1 MRLDDGCQLTF
12 SPSDLTAFLACSHLT
27 SLETAVGRGTL
38 ARPDVDDPQA
48 ELIRLKGDEH
58 ERAYLAELSA
68 RGSRIVE
75 IDLGEELDWERAA
88 ADTAHA
94 LADGADVVYQGV
106 FVHDGWRGI
115 ADFLEGQPDGSY
127 EAADT
132 KLARTSKPA
141 HILQLCFYTEQLAR
155 VTGREPAFMH
165 IVLGSGVRDS
175 YRPGDFMAYYRRV
188 RQRFLEFVAD
198 SPATYPLP
206 VSHCSI
212 CDFRERC
219 RAQWER
225 DDHLT
230 LVARLRRDQV
240 PRFAEAGIGTVAQ
253 LAAAPPDTEIPR
265 MTPSTFEALH
275 DQAAL
280 QHDAR
285 LTGRHAYRLLEPVP
299 KRGFELLPKPSPG
312 DVFFDI
318 EGDPFW
324 AADRGLEYLF
334 GVLWRDDGGTTFRP
348 FWAHDRE
355 SEKRAFEELVD
366 FLHERLRAD
375 PDMHVY
381 HYAHYEPAVLKR
393 LMGLYGTREE
403 EVDDLLRRGVLVDL
417 FVVVWHALRVSY
429 PSYSL
434 KNVERFYLDGR
445 QAEVTG
451 GVDSVLLYE
460 QWRESGA
467 DELLEAIR
475 AYNEEDCLSTLLLR
489 DWLLERRAEAEA
501 QYGRELAWA
510 VPEEPR
516 EVSEEAAEAFEE
528 RERLRAELLADLPDD
543 PNALTDAQRPRYLA
557 AQLLEYHRREAKP
570 VWWAFFDRL
579 GRSPA
584 DLVHD
589 SEAIGELEPD
599 GSEPVKRARSL
610 VHAFTFPVQEH
621 KLEAGDDVFDPATG
635 KAAGWIVELDDVAQR
650 LTLAR
655 GPSLEEVPLPRALIP
670 GGPYDTKPHREA
682 LARLARSVLVGTRR
696 YPALEGL
703 LARERPRA
711 GLEILQTTDPEG
723 IKRLVADLDESHL
736 VVQGPPGSGKTWT
749 GARLIVH
756 LLGQGK
762 RVGVTATSHK
772 AIHNLLFEV
781 ERVAA
786 AEGVDFK
793 GLKKSTGS
801 EESEFN
807 GARIESS
814 KDVAAFADDE
824 LRLLAGTAWLF
835 ARAELDR
842 AVDYLFVDEAG
853 QVSLADALAVGTAAR
868 NVVLLGDPVQLAQV
882 TQGTHPPGS
891 GASVLEHLLGDA
903 HTIPPDRG
911 LFLERT
917 FRLHPDVAAFVSE
930 AFYEGRLRA
939 AEGCERQGTAFGT
952 GLRFLPVEHA
962 GNRRSSVEEAE
973 RVRAAIEEMLGGD
986 YSDAKGRTRP
996 LRVSDFMVVA
1006 PYNAQVH
1013 CLHEVLPAGVPVG
1026 TVDKFQGQEAP
1037 VVFFSMASSSGE
1049 DIPRNIEF
1057 LFSHNR
1063 LNVAISRARCLAILV
1078 ASPKLLDIRCR
1089 TVEQMRLANALCRF
1103 VEQADPVLGS

>member
-1 MRLDDGCQLTF
+1 VRVDDRGRLSF
-12 SPSDLTAFLACSHLT
+12 SPSDLTAFLACTHLT
-27 SLETAVGRGTL
+27 SLETAVARGTL
-38 ARPDVDDPQA
+38 RRPDADDSQA
-48 ELIRLKGDEH
+48 ELIRRKGDEH
-58 ERAYLAELSA
+58 ERAYLAELRA
-68 RGSRIVE
+68 RGLRIVE
-75 IDLGEELDWERAA
+75 VELGDELDWDRAA
-88 ADTAHA
+88 AATAEA
-94 LADGADVVYQGV
+94 LAAVVDVVYQGV
-106 FVHDGWRGI
+106 FVHEGWRGI
-115 ADFLEGQPDGSY
+115 ADFLERQPDGSY
-127 EAADT
+127 EVADT

-165 IVLGSGVRDS
+165 VLLGSGLRDS
-175 YRPGDFMAYYRRV
+175 YRPDDFMAYYRRV

-198 SPATYPLP
+198 PPETYPLP

-230 LVARLRRDQV
+230 LVARMRRDQV
-240 PRFAEAGIGTVAQ
+240 PRFAEAGIGTLAHLAVAQ
-253 LAAAPPDTEIPR
+253 PDMEIPR
-265 MTPSTFEALH
+265 MTPSTFEALR
-275 DQAAL
+275 DQADL
-280 QHDAR
+280 QYDAR
-285 LTGRHAYRLLEPVP
+285 VTGRHVYHLLEPAP

-312 DVFFDI
+312 DLYFDI

-334 GVLWRDDGGTTFRP
+334 GVLWRADGGTAFRA

-366 FLHERLRAD
+366 FFHERLRAD
-375 PDMHVY
+375 PNMHVY
-381 HYAHYEPAVLKR
+381 HYAPYEPVVLKR

-417 FVVVWHALRVSY
+417 FAVVRHALRASY
-429 PSYSL
+429 PTYSL
-434 KNVERFYLDGR
+434 KDIERFYLDGR
-445 QAEVTG
+445 QAEVKG
-451 GVDSVLLYE
+451 GADSVLLYE
-460 QWRESGA
+460 QWRETGG

-489 DWLLERRAEAEA
+489 DWLLERRAEAES

-510 VPEEPR
+510 EPEEPR
-516 EVSEEAAEAFEE
+516 EVSEEAAEAFAE

-543 PNALTDAQRPRYLA
+543 PNALTDDQRPGYLA

-570 VWWAFFDRL
+570 VWWAFFERL
-579 GRSPA
+579 GQSPA
-584 DLVHD
+584 ELVHD

-599 GSEPVKRARSL
+599 GSEPVKRARSM
-610 VHAFTFPVQEH
+610 VHAFTYTVQEH
-621 KLEAGDDVFDPATG
+621 KLEPGDDVFDPATG
-635 KAAGWIVELDDVAQR
+635 KGAGEILELDDAIGR
-650 LTLAR
+650 LTLVR

-670 GGPYDTKPHREA
+670 GGPFDTRPQRDA
-682 LARLARSVLVGTRR
+682 LARLARSLLEDTRR
-696 YPALEGL
+696 YPALEGI
-703 LARERPRA
+703 LARERPR
-711 GLEILQTTDPEG
+711 GGREVVQTTDLEEM
-723 IKRLVADLDESHL
+723 KRLVLDLDESHL

-772 AIHNLLFEV
+772 AIHNLLAEI

-801 EESEFN
+801 AESVFG

-814 KDVAAFADDE
+814 GDVAAFADPE
-824 LRLLAGTAWLF
+824 VRLLAGTAWLF
-835 ARAELDR
+835 ARPELDG

-853 QVSLADALAVGTAAR
+853 QVSLADALAVGSAAR

-882 TQGTHPPGS
+882 TQGTHPPGT
-891 GASVLEHLLGDA
+891 GVSVLEHLLGDA

-939 AEGCERQGTAFGT
+939 AGGCERQGTGFGT
-952 GLRFLPVEHA
+952 GLRFLPVEHQ
-962 GNRRSSVEEAE
+962 GNRRSSVEEAV
-973 RVRAAIEEMLGGD
+973 RVRAAIEEMIGGD
-986 YSDAKGRTRP
+986 FSDAKGRTRA
-996 LRVSDFMVVA
+996 LRESDFMVVA
-1006 PYNAQVH
+1006 PYNAQVR
-1013 CLHEVLPAGVPVG
+1013 CLREALPAGVPVG

-1049 DIPRNIEF
+1049 DVPRNIEF

-1078 ASPKLLDIRCR
+1078 ASPKLLDIPCR

-1103 VEQADPVLGS
+1103 VEFAEG

>member
-1 MRLDDGCQLTF
+1 MRLDDRGRLTF
-12 SPSDLTAFLACSHLT
+12 SPSDLTAFIACSHLT
-27 SLETAVGRGTL
+27 SLETRVARDTL
-38 ARPDVDDPQA
+38 ARPDADDPQA
-48 ELIRLKGDEH
+48 ELIRRKGDEH
-58 ERAYLAELSA
+58 ERAYLQALREHGL
-68 RGSRIVE
+68 RIVE
-75 IDLGEELDWERAA
+75 VELGDALDWERAA
-88 ADTAHA
+88 AHTAEA
-94 LADGADVVYQGV
+94 LAAGVDVVYQAV
-106 FVHDGWRGI
+106 FVDEGWRGI
-115 ADFLEGQPDGSY
+115 ADFLERQPDGSY

-141 HILQLCFYTEQLAR
+141 HILQLCFYTQQLAR

-165 IVLGSGVRDS
+165 VLLGSGLRES

-198 SPATYPLP
+198 PPETYPLP

-240 PRFAEAGIGTVAQ
+240 PRFEEAGITTLAE
-253 LAAAPPDTEIPR
+253 LAAAQPDTEIAR
-265 MTPSTFEALH
+265 MTLSTFEALH
-275 DQAAL
+275 EQAAL
-280 QHDAR
+280 QLNAR
-285 LTGRHAYRLLEPVP
+285 LTGRHEYRLLEPAP

-318 EGDPFW
+318 EADPFW

-334 GVLWRDDGGTTFRP
+334 GVLWRENGGTAFRA
-348 FWAHDRE
+348 FWGHDRVG
-355 SEKRAFEELVD
+355 EKRAFEELVD
-366 FLHERLRAD
+366 FIHERLRAD

-381 HYAHYEPAVLKR
+381 HYAAYEPVVLKR

-417 FVVVWHALRVSY
+417 FAVVRHALRASY

-434 KNVERFYLDGR
+434 KDIERFYLDGR

-451 GVDSVLLYE
+451 GTESVLLYE
-460 QWRESGA
+460 QWRDTGA

-489 DWLLERRAEAEA
+489 NWLLERRAEAES

-510 VPEEPR
+510 EPEEPR
-516 EVSEEAAEAFEE
+516 ELTDEAAEAFAE

-543 PNALTDAQRPRYLA
+543 PNALSEAQRPRYLA

-610 VHAFTFPVQEH
+610 VHAFTFPAQEH
-621 KLEAGDDVFDPATG
+621 KLEPGDDVFDPATG
-635 KAAGWIVELDDVAQR
+635 KGAGEILELDDAVGR
-650 LTLAR
+650 VTLVR

-670 GGPYDTKPHREA
+670 GGPYDTRTQRGA
-682 LARLARSVLVGTRR
+682 LARLARSLLEGTHR
-696 YPALEGL
+696 YRALEGI

-711 GLEILQTTDPEG
+711 GREVLQTTDLEEM
-723 IKRLVADLDESHL
+723 KRLVSDLDESHV

-756 LLGQGK
+756 LLDQGA

-772 AIHNLLFEV
+772 AIHNLLAEV

-801 EESEFN
+801 EESEFS

-814 KDVAAFADDE
+814 GEIADFADPE
-824 LRLLAGTAWLF
+824 VRLLAGTAWLF
-835 ARAELDR
+835 ARAELDG

-853 QVSLADALAVGTAAR
+853 QVSLADALAVGTSAR

-930 AFYEGRLRA
+930 AFYDGRLRA
-939 AEGCERQGTAFGT
+939 AEGCELQGAAFGT
-952 GLRFLPVEHA
+952 GLRFLPVEHE

-973 RVRAAIEEMLGGD
+973 RIRVAIEGMLGGD
-986 YSDAKGRTRP
+986 YTDADGRTRP
-996 LRVSDFMVVA
+996 LRESDLMVVA
-1006 PYNAQVH
+1006 PYNAQVR
-1013 CLHEVLPAGVPVG
+1013 CLREALPAGVPVG
-1026 TVDKFQGQEAP
+1026 TVDKFQGQEAA

-1049 DIPRNIEF
+1049 EVPRNIEF

-1089 TVEQMRLANALCRF
+1089 TVEQMLLVNALCRF
-1103 VEQADPVLGS
+1103 VELAEAARS

>member
-1 MRLDDGCQLTF
+1 MRVDDGGGLAF

-27 SLETAVGRGTL
+27 SLETAVARGTL
-38 ARPDVDDPQA
+38 PRPDADDPQA
-48 ELIRLKGDEH
+48 ELIRRKGDQH
-58 ERAYLAELSA
+58 ERAYLAELRA
-68 RGSRIVE
+68 RGLRIAE
-75 IDLGEELDWERAA
+75 IELGDKLDWERAA
-88 ADTAHA
+88 AQTAQA
-94 LADGADVVYQGV
+94 LADGVDVVYQGV
-106 FVHDGWRGI
+106 FVHEGWRGI
-115 ADFLEGQPDGSY
+115 ADFLERQPDGSY

-132 KLARTSKPA
+132 KLARTSKPV

-165 IVLGSGVRDS
+165 VLLGSGLRDS

-188 RQRFLEFVAD
+188 RQRFLGFVAD
-198 SPATYPLP
+198 PPETYPLP

-219 RAQWER
+219 RAQWAR

-230 LVARLRRDQV
+230 LVARLRHDQV
-240 PRFAEAGIGTVAQ
+240 PRFADAGIGTLAE
-253 LAAAPPDTEIPR
+253 LAAAQPDTEIPR
-265 MTPSTFEALH
+265 MTPSTFEALR

-285 LTGRHAYRLLEPVP
+285 ITGRHAYRLLEPAP

-318 EGDPFW
+318 EGEPFW
-324 AADRGLEYLF
+324 APDRGLEYLF
-334 GVLWRDDGGTTFRP
+334 GVLWREDGGTAFRG

-375 PDMHVY
+375 PGMHVY
-381 HYAHYEPAVLKR
+381 HYAAYEPVVLKR

-403 EVDDLLRRGVLVDL
+403 EVDDLLRGGVLVDL
-417 FVVVWHALRVSY
+417 FAVVRHALRASY

-434 KNVERFYLDGR
+434 KDIEGFYLDGR
-445 QAEVTG
+445 QAEVKG
-451 GVDSVLLYE
+451 GADSVLLYE
-460 QWRESGA
+460 QWRDTGA
-467 DELLEAIR
+467 DEVLEAIR

-489 DWLLERRAEAEA
+489 DWLLERRAEAES
-501 QYGRELAWA
+501 QFGRELAWT
-510 VPEEPR
+510 VPDEPR
-516 EVSEEAAEAFEE
+516 EVSEEAAETFAE

-543 PNALTDAQRPRYLA
+543 PNALSEGQRPHYLA

-570 VWWAFFDRL
+570 VWWSYFDRL
-579 GRSPA
+579 GKSPA
-584 DLVHD
+584 ELVDD

-599 GSEPVKRARSL
+599 GSEPVKRHRSL
-610 VHAFTFPVQEH
+610 VHGFTFPVQEH
-621 KLEAGDDVFDPATG
+621 KLEPGDDVVDPATG
-635 KAAGWIVELDDVAQR
+635 KGAGTILELEDVT
-650 LTLAR
+650 LTLVR
-655 GPSLEEVPLPRALIP
+655 GPKLAEVPLPGALIP
-670 GGPYDTKPHREA
+670 RGAFDTKPQREA
-682 LARLARSVLVGTRR
+682 LARLARSLLEGTRR
-696 YPALEGL
+696 YPALEGIL
-703 LARERPRA
+703 TREPPRA
-711 GLEILQTTDPEG
+711 GREVVQTTYLDEM
-723 IKRLVADLDESHL
+723 KRLVRDLDESHL

-756 LLGQGK
+756 LLDQGK

-772 AIHNLLFEV
+772 AIHNLLTEI

-786 AEGVDFK
+786 REGVDFK
-793 GLKKSTGS
+793 GLKKSTEG
-801 EESEFN
+801 EESVFS

-814 KDVAAFADDE
+814 KEIADFADPE
-824 LRLLAGTAWLF
+824 VRLLAGTAWLF
-835 ARAELDR
+835 ARAELDGV
-842 AVDYLFVDEAG
+842 VDYLFVDEAG
-853 QVSLADALAVGTAAR
+853 QVSLADALAVGTASR

-882 TQGTHPPGS
+882 TQGTHPPGT

-911 LFLERT
+911 VFLERT

-952 GLRFLPVEHA
+952 GLRFLPVEHE
-962 GNRRSSVEEAE
+962 GNRRSSAEEAE
-973 RVRAAIEEMLGGD
+973 RVRAAIEDMLGGD
-986 YSDAKGRTRP
+986 YTDADGRTRP
-996 LRVSDFMVVA
+996 LRESDFMVVA

-1013 CLHEVLPAGVPVG
+1013 CLHETLPAGVPVG

-1049 DIPRNIEF
+1049 DVPRNIEF

-1078 ASPKLLDIRCR
+1078 ASPKLLDIPCR

-1103 VEQADPVLGS
+1103 VEQAEADVAV